1 MPARPVRA
9 GCKPAFTSQLPD
21 RSPAGSVLLFVE
33 VVPVPI
39 VTLQLFTGPVT
50 VTVERGELLLE
61 GVRRRGVQL
70 SFQCREAT
78 CAKCRVRV
86 LAGRENMSEP
96 GRKERDR
103 LGDHN
108 IAAGLRL
115 ACQAQVYG
123 DVEVSQ

>member
-1 MPARPVRA
+1 MPA
-9 GCKPAFTSQLPD
+9 
-21 RSPAGSVLLFVE
+21 
-33 VVPVPI
+33 

-50 VTVERGELLLE
+50 VTVEHGELLLE

-86 LAGRENMSEP
+86 LAGDQHLSEP
-96 GRKERDR
+96 GRKELAR
-103 LGDHN
+103 LGQHN

-123 DVEVSQ
+123 DVEVAP

>member
-1 MPARPVRA
+1 MWDVSL
-9 GCKPAFTSQLPD
+9 PAFSELLLD
-21 RSPAGSVLLFVE
+21 RSRAGSVLLFAGV
-33 VVPVPI
+33 VSVPV

-50 VTVERGELLLE
+50 VTVDHGELLLE

-86 LAGRENMSEP
+86 LAGRENLSEP
-96 GRKERDR
+96 GRKERAR
-103 LGDHN
+103 LGAHH
-108 IAAGLRL
+108 IANGLRL